1 MFIEAIMNDFRVKLL
16 VDTGSI
22 LSIISPDV
30 LHAVINDPNPILAQG
45 DQPILMADRTALKV
59 DGSVF
64 DVLIHSR
71 TSL

>member
-1 MFIEAIMNDFRVKLL
+1 MNDFRVKLL

-30 LHAVINDPNPILAQG
+30 LHTVINDPNPILAQD
-45 DQPILMADRTALKV
+45 DQPNLMADRTALKL

-64 DVLIHSR
+64 DVLIRSR

>member
-1 MFIEAIMNDFRVKLL
+1 MNDFRVKLL

-22 LSIISPDV
+22 LSIISPE
-30 LHAVINDPNPILAQG
+30 INDPNPILAQD